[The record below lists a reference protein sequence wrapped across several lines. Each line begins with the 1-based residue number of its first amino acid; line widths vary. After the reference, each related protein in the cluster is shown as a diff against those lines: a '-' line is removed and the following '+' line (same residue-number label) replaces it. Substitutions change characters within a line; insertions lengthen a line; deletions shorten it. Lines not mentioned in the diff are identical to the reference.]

1 MEFFKKRT
9 GALLVAVAI
18 ISLSTLY
25 GAHRSLGAACQ
36 EITDSFY
43 SGVYDQSWGT
53 TRTSINSQLI
63 KRQEAAL
70 GIISI
75 ASSFPE
81 LESYTDNLRSSRD
94 NLIAAKAVSD
104 LYDANFALEDD
115 YKNMISALSDVELS
129 DSQRESV
136 SAYSSTFKGAQNV
149 IDSSGYNEAVRDFSR
164 SVLNVFP
171 TNLLRSVTFVNEPE
185 LFDF

>member
-9 GALLVAVAI
+9 GAILVAVAI
-18 ISLSTLY
+18 MSLSTLY

-36 EITDSFY
+36 EVTDSFY
-43 SGVYDQSWGT
+43 SGVYDESWGT
-53 TRTSINSQLI
+53 TRTSINSQLT

-75 ASSFPE
+75 ASSFQE
-81 LESYTDNLRSSRD
+81 LDEYTENLRSSRN
-94 NLIAAKAVSD
+94 NLISAKGVSD
-104 LYDANFALEDD
+104 LHDANFALEDD
-115 YKNMISALSDVELS
+115 YKNLISALSGVELS

-136 SAYSSTFKGAQNV
+136 NSYSSTFKGAQNV
-149 IDSSGYNEAVRDFSR
+149 IDSSGYNEAVRNFNR

-171 TNLLRSVTFVNEPE
+171 TNLLRSITFVNEPE
-185 LFDF
+185 LFDY

>member
-9 GALLVAVAI
+9 GAFLVAIAI
-18 ISLSTLY
+18 IALSTFY

-43 SGVYDQSWGT
+43 SGVYDESWGT

-81 LESYTDNLRSSRD
+81 LEDYVDNLRSSRE
-94 NLIAAKAVSD
+94 NLITAKTVSD
-104 LYDANFALEDD
+104 LHTANFTLEDD
-115 YKNMISALSDVELS
+115 YKKLTSALSDVELS
-129 DSQRESV
+129 VSQRDNIT
-136 SAYSSTFKGAQNV
+136 AYSSTFKGAQNV
-149 IDSSGYNEAVRDFSR
+149 IDSSGYNEAVRDFNR
-164 SVLNVFP
+164 RVLNVFP
-171 TNLLRSVTFVNEPE
+171 TNLLRSITFVNEPE